1 MSLDQV
7 IKKRTGNSVLFFVE
21 NFFSHKFE
29 KIFNIS
35 VFKLFF
41 IFLIKYVNLFLDLKQ
56 CFLHFAWNFDI
67 QKFQNSWSNT
77 CNCLLFLELDFF
89 VFFTY

>member
-7 IKKRTGNSVLFFVE
+7 IKKRAGNSALFFVE

-41 IFLIKYVNLFLDLKQ
+41 IFLIK
-56 CFLHFAWNFDI
+56 
-67 QKFQNSWSNT
+67 
-77 CNCLLFLELDFF
+77 
-89 VFFTY
+89 

>member
-7 IKKRTGNSVLFFVE
+7 IKKKSWQFSSFFVE

-41 IFLIKYVNLFLDLKQ
+41 IFLIKYVNLFLDLK
-56 CFLHFAWNFDI
+56 
-67 QKFQNSWSNT
+67 
-77 CNCLLFLELDFF
+77 
-89 VFFTY
+89 